1 MTPIKAGRGLLRAY
15 AAMFPRRVA
24 VRSRLLSAL
33 AAASLLAGPAL
44 AQTAIPPPLTAAERN
59 FILGAVQAESGVRP
73 PALDDATLTAAAQAW
88 ARAEAGQRVQPSRIE
103 RFWSIE
109 APRRDISREFD
120 AARIGGRLD
129 AWLATLSPAD
139 PRYRQLAAA
148 RDRYRL
154 LVAAGGWTKLPPGK
168 LAKDDRGPLA
178 LALRQR
184 LVAEGYA
191 TGPGLEPDR
200 FDADLAAALTRF
212 QARHGL
218 AVDGVLGPA
227 TRAALDVSAEDR
239 LTQIEMNLERWR
251 WLPRVLPADRIEVDI
266 GAAEAVLYRAGQPR
280 LRMRTVVGAPVT
292 MTPMFASR
300 VDTVVF
306 NPPWN
311 VPVSIAAKEIT
322 PKAVRDPTYLARH
335 HYMVTPNG
343 LQQLPGPDNALG
355 QIKFDLPSPFGVY
368 LHDTP
373 SRGAFARPV
382 RTLSHGC
389 VRLEKPL
396 DLARDLLGVQGWSAD
411 EIDAALAAKS
421 TRRVSLT
428 TPVPLFV
435 VYRTASV
442 DEAGDLQFRRDAYG
456 WDAQLAAALAAAR

>member
-1 MTPIKAGRGLLRAY
+1 MAGLV
-15 AAMFPRRVA
+15 AAPV
-24 VRSRLLSAL
+24 S
-33 AAASLLAGPAL
+33 
-44 AQTAIPPPLTAAERN
+44 AQTMPAPPLTPAERS
-59 FILGAVQAESGVRP
+59 FILGAVQAEAGAPP
-73 PALDDATLTAAAQAW
+73 PALDDATLTAAAEAW

-109 APRRDISREFD
+109 APRRDIAQEFD
-120 AARIGGRLD
+120 AARFGGRLN
-129 AWLATLSPAD
+129 AWLASLSPAD
-139 PRYRQLAAA
+139 PRYRALSAA
-148 RDRYRL
+148 RDRYRR
-154 LVAAGGWTKLPPGK
+154 LVAAGGWTALPPGK
-168 LAKDDRGPLA
+168 LVKDERAPLA

-184 LVAEGYA
+184 LTAEGYA

-218 AVDGVLGPA
+218 EVDAVLGPA
-227 TRAALDVSAEDR
+227 TRAALDVPAATR
-239 LTQIEMNLERWR
+239 LVQIEMNLERWR
-251 WLPRVLPADRIEVDI
+251 WLPRILPADRIEVDI
-266 GAAEAVLYRAGQPR
+266 AAAEAVLYRAGQPR

-292 MTPMFASR
+292 MTPMFTSR

-311 VPVSIAAKEIT
+311 VPVSIAAKEIS
-322 PKAVRDPTYLARH
+322 PKAARDPTYLARH
-335 HYMVTPNG
+335 HYVLVPGG

-373 SRGAFARPV
+373 SRSAFARPV
-382 RTLSHGC
+382 RALSHGC
-389 VRLEKPL
+389 IRLEKPL
-396 DLARDLLGVQGWSAD
+396 DLARDLLGVQGWSG
-411 EIDAALAAKS
+411 EQIEAALAAKA

-442 DEAGDLQFRRDAYG
+442 DEAGDLQFRRDVYG
-456 WDAQLAAALAAAR
+456 WDAQLAAALKAGR